1 MLANAG
7 IFTVRPHAVLY
18 CIFLAALSASC
29 ISDRTENAPITI
41 PKMDRR
47 IQEIVTQGNLP
58 SVQIAVIERN
68 KVAWSKAIG
77 QNTGTDFVYMNGSVQ
92 KVFDA
97 TDIVFFP
104 PWICLGFLGCRHP
117 GENVYETRRNSEGA
131 PMSAATND
139 AGIEPWN

>member
-1 MLANAG
+1 LDLLANAG

-58 SVQIAVIERN
+58 SVQIAIIERN
-68 KVAWSKAIG
+68 KVAWSKAMG

-104 PWICLGFLGCRHP
+104 PWIVLAFSVAVILARMFMKRRGIPKVPQECCHKCCR
-117 GENVYETRRNSEGA
+117 Y
-131 PMSAATND
+131 
-139 AGIEPWN
+139 